1 MKGSMKKSDYYKVV
15 AKNAHLTKK
24 AAKDSIDV
32 FLNEIVKTLK
42 KGDKVVLSGVG
53 TFSISKVNPKEVVPF
68 GNSSKRTTIKAHN
81 VVNFKVA
88 KPLRKAIW

>member
-1 MKGSMKKSDYYKVV
+1 MKKSDYYRVV
-15 AKNAHLTKK
+15 AKSAYLPKK
-24 AAKDSIDV
+24 AAKDAIDA
-32 FLNEIVKTLK
+32 FLNELVKTLK

-53 TFSISKVNPKEVVPF
+53 TFSIGKVNPKEVVPF
-68 GNSSKRTTIKAHN
+68 GNSAKRTTIKAHN

>member
-1 MKGSMKKSDYYKVV
+1 MKKSDYYRVV

-24 AAKDSIDV
+24 AAKDGIDV
-32 FLNEIVKTLK
+32 FLDEITKTLK

-53 TFSISKVNPKEVVPF
+53 TFSIGKVNPKEVVPF
-68 GNSSKRTTIKAHN
+68 GQNDKRTTIKAHN